1 MSWFFF
7 FFKLSDS
14 WHQHLSLG
22 WNSVFEKNKL
32 VHFLV
37 QRGRTI
43 CRKERDGAWV
53 SSTKEIQRKLYDLAF
68 FRFFFFFFC
77 SKCICCVVWLDI
89 LLLCGD
95 ISSLDQYKQR
105 KHGVWEGTR
114 RVMNTEIQGEAA
126 EIWGQAFG
134 LPQSVVNY
142 QGWVSCAQ
150 KFGERKHPAGL
161 CHARNLSL
169 GSKFIIGIAFAFLIA
184 MCLTLNFW
192 SLRRPHQRHP
202 SPTDILPA
210 TLDKW
215 ARPGPPMKFPL
226 FFFFQKTLVMVD
238 KQLFIWPLVFPSWAL
253 ILDFMI
259 CYFEEGTEFI
269 TYFC

>member
-1 MSWFFF
+1 MTAGISIYLWGEILFLRKINWYIFWFSVGGQFAGRREMGRGCPLPRRF
-7 FFKLSDS
+7 SGSCMTWLS
-14 WHQHLSLG
+14 
-22 WNSVFEKNKL
+22 F
-32 VHFLV
+32 
-37 QRGRTI
+37 
-43 CRKERDGAWV
+43 V
-53 SSTKEIQRKLYDLAF
+53 S
-68 FRFFFFFFC
+68 FFFFC

-226 FFFFQKTLVMVD
+226 FFFSRKLW
-238 KQLFIWPLVFPSWAL
+238 LW
-253 ILDFMI
+253 
-259 CYFEEGTEFI
+259 
-269 TYFC
+269 